1 MERVMPEQAREL
13 LLAEIAPVT
22 DSINLPLLSAL
33 GGVTAHAIDAPLDNP
48 PFDRSALDGFA
59 FRSSETAAASPQA
72 PKRFRVVA
80 VIYAGDRF
88 DGGLAAGEAVKIM
101 TGAPIPPEADC
112 VLGKEQVCIEDGGA
126 YAAVMG
132 PVSKHENIIFQGEDV
147 QKGNIL
153 FPAGTIL
160 KSAHL
165 GVLASMG
172 FDHVEVRR
180 PLHIGL
186 FCTGDE
192 IVPPGRAL
200 PPGKIYN
207 SNETLL
213 MARLK
218 ELGFSAETLPQMTD
232 DADQVARM
240 IEKRI
245 DKLDLLIT
253 TGAASVGDRDIFH
266 EVYAKLG
273 VRRIFNRLQSRP
285 GQAVLCG
292 IYQNKPLLCL
302 SGNPFAAILA
312 FELLARPALA
322 KMAGR
327 EDIALQCRKAILNTP
342 FSKKAGTRRFVR
354 AKLADGQVTLPD
366 GNTSG
371 RLFSFA
377 DCNCFVDV
385 PVDTETLR
393 QGEEV
398 DILLC

>member
-1 MERVMPEQAREL
+1 
-13 LLAEIAPVT
+13 
-22 DSINLPLLSAL
+22 
-33 GGVTAHAIDAPLDNP
+33 
-48 PFDRSALDGFA
+48 
-59 FRSSETAAASPQA
+59 
-72 PKRFRVVA
+72 
-80 VIYAGDRF
+80 
-88 DGGLAAGEAVKIM
+88 
-101 TGAPIPPEADC
+101 
-112 VLGKEQVCIEDGGA
+112 
-126 YAAVMG
+126 MG
-132 PVSKHENIIFQGEDV
+132 PVSKHENIVFRGEDV
-147 QKGNIL
+147 QKGALL

-160 KSAHL
+160 KSTHL

-172 FDHVEVRR
+172 FDRVEVRR
-180 PLHIGL
+180 PLNIGL
-186 FCTGDE
+186 FCNGDE
-192 IVPPGRAL
+192 IVPPGQPL

-213 MARLK
+213 MSRLK
-218 ELGFSAETLPQMTD
+218 ELGFSAVALPQMGD

-240 IEKRI
+240 IEDRI
-245 DKLDLLIT
+245 DGFDLLVT
-253 TGAASVGDRDIFH
+253 TGAVSVGDKDIFH
-266 EVYAKLG
+266 EVFAKLG

-285 GQAVLCG
+285 GQAVLG
-292 IYQNKPLLCL
+292 GMYQNKLLLCL

-312 FELLARPALA
+312 FELLARPVLA
-322 KMAGR
+322 KMTGR
-327 EDIALQCRKAILNTP
+327 DDIALQYRRAVLNTP

-354 AKLADGQVTLPD
+354 AKLADGQVTLPG